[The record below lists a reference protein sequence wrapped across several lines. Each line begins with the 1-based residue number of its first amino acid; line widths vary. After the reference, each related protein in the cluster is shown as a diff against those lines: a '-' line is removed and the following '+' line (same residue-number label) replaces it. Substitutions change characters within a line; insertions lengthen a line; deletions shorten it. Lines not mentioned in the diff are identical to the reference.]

1 MKFFLWLLFIM
12 ISVEAKEIT
21 IAVAANVSYAIEPL
35 IHTFQIKYPDI
46 KVNTTIG
53 SSGKLTAQ
61 IIHGAPY
68 GLLMSANID
77 YPERLYRQG
86 LTQEKPVIYAYG
98 ALALLSTHK
107 HNNSLGLAL
116 LTDKEIKKIA
126 IANPKTAPYGVATV
140 EALKHA
146 KLYQVLTRKFVY
158 GESIG
163 QTVIYATQVADI
175 GIVSKSSLYS
185 PKLSHYK
192 QGKDWVEVPKALYT
206 PISQGMVRL
215 NSTPEIKYFY
225 DFICSADA
233 KKILKAYGYEVK

>member
-1 MKFFLWLLFIM
+1 MKFFFWLLFI
-12 ISVEAKEIT
+12 IVSLEAKVIT

-35 IHTFQIKYPDI
+35 VHTFHTKYPDI
-46 KVNTTIG
+46 KVNIIIG

-61 IIHGAPY
+61 IMHGAPY
-68 GLLMSANID
+68 GLLMSANMD

-98 ALALLSTHK
+98 ALALLSTHE
-107 HNNSLGLAL
+107 HNDSLGLVL
-116 LTDKEIKKIA
+116 LADKEIKKIA
-126 IANPKTAPYGVATV
+126 IANPKTAPYGEATV

-146 KLYQVLTRKFVY
+146 KLYEVLKHKFVY

-163 QTVIYATQVADI
+163 QTLIYAIQVADI

-192 QGKDWVEVPKALYT
+192 EGENWVELRKKLYT
-206 PISQGMVRL
+206 PIAQGMVRL
-215 NSTPEIKYFY
+215 DSTPEIKHFY
-225 DFICSADA
+225 DFMRSADV
-233 KKILKAYGYEVK
+233 KKILKAYGYEVE